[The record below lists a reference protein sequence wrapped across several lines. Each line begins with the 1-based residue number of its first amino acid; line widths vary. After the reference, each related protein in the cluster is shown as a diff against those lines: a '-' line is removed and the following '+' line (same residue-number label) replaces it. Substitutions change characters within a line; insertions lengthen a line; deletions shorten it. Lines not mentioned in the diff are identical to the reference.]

1 MTSANG
7 SSAPLGRRCQA
18 AFPRA
23 LPRGARPPG
32 PRARS
37 LRRRSLAPVGA
48 VALLGTLS
56 LAPAPAAAQEP
67 SPRAA
72 CLRAVRIA
80 ETVHDIPPGLLV
92 AMALNESGLHAF
104 ALNIAGRAHYPATRA
119 EAREL
124 LLSAR
129 GSVMAGC
136 VQVNARVHAVGS
148 DWPLDAPRAADW
160 AARYLRR
167 YYDQSGDWVTAV
179 VRWHGGS
186 PRNLTAIICRV
197 RSKMDVTAPR
207 SSLFR
212 DRCPGVGAEVA
223 RLRRNG
229 SALLELAEAAER

>member
-7 SSAPLGRRCQA
+7 SSAPLRRRCQA

-23 LPRGARPPG
+23 LPRGARPSG

-37 LRRRSLAPVGA
+37 LRRRLLAPIGA
-48 VALLGTLS
+48 AALLGALD
-56 LAPAPAAAQEP
+56 LPPAPAAAQEV

-72 CLRAVRIA
+72 CLRAVRLA

-92 AMALNESGLHAF
+92 AMALNESGLHAY
-104 ALNIAGRAHYPATRA
+104 ALNIGGRAHFPATRD
-119 EAREL
+119 EARQL
-124 LLSAR
+124 LASAR
-129 GSVMAGC
+129 GSVMASC
-136 VQVNARVHAVGS
+136 VQINARVHAVGS

-160 AARYLRR
+160 AARHLRQF
-167 YYDQSGDWVTAV
+167 YDQSGDWAMAV

-186 PRNLTAIICRV
+186 PRQLTAIICRV

-212 DRCPGVGAEVA
+212 DRCPASGTEVA

-229 SALLELAEAAER
+229 SALLELAEASDR